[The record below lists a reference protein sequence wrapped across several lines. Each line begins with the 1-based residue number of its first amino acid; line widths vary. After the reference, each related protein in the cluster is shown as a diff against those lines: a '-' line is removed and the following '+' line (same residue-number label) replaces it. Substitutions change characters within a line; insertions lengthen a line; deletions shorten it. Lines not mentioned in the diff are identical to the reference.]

1 LEVFD
6 FNWQNFHT
14 CSEENKSNQIFLV
27 LDFSLAII
35 GNVRDS
41 QKEGLSAKIEK

>member
-1 LEVFD
+1 LTSIGKTFIHVGEF
-6 FNWQNFHT
+6 
-14 CSEENKSNQIFLV
+14 SEENKSNQIFLV